1 MRQSLSEITERYVS
15 DARRTRMIL
24 DVVLEIRRPDKPS
37 VTESGH
43 LERAVPDSSD
53 YRLVVKTG
61 DLSDS
66 VSC

>member
-1 MRQSLSEITERYVS
+1 
-15 DARRTRMIL
+15 MIL

-37 VTESGH
+37 VTESGR
-43 LERAVPDSSD
+43 LEGSVPDSSD